1 MQVKQIT
8 DWIVFGEIKT
18 ATKTLIA
25 CFISISHPFL
35 NLHTVLTG
43 PLGYITVPISTPC
56 PSYIHTNGNPMGM
69 PHTNGSPVNY
79 SHDISHCTQ
88 LIQVHACELRNLLC
102 NLIRKWKAGHLLSL
116 DCSCHTGQLCGMRP
130 LASDKPRCSN
140 DAPVFCS

>member
-43 PLGYITVPISTPC
+43 PLGYITDPIPIPY
-56 PSYIHTNGNPMGM
+56 PSYTHTNGNPLGI
-69 PHTNGSPVNY
+69 PTP
-79 SHDISHCTQ
+79 T
-88 LIQVHACELRNLLC
+88 A
-102 NLIRKWKAGHLLSL
+102 ALSITRTTFL
-116 DCSCHTGQLCGMRP
+116 TTHS
-130 LASDKPRCSN
+130 
-140 DAPVFCS
+140 